1 MQVPT
6 QLLAVHLPSWHAE
19 DETAAIIFRVLGAQS
34 MDASAVALL
43 IVGGIISLLVLFTV
57 LGSFFTI
64 QTQQAAVIQ
73 RFGKFLRVAT
83 AGLNFKYPWIDSIVA
98 LVDLRIQQFSA
109 LIETKTKDN
118 VFVKIPVNVQYFII
132 PESVEDAF
140 YKLSNPKAQIES
152 YVYNV
157 ILGHVPSMNLDDVF
171 LQQAEIAVDVKTQL
185 EASMRPF
192 GYGISK
198 VLITDVIPDDRVK
211 ASMNSINAAL
221 RDQEAAKAQGEAKR
235 ILLVAQAEAEKQA
248 KILQGE
254 GVAGEREA
262 VARGLEKSIL
272 EIKGAVPGVSETDIL
287 AILALTQHYDTLK
300 AIGASDH
307 SNTILVPHTPDAVG
321 ALMAQLRNTF
331 AVSSVMAQ
339 SATLPPGK

>member
-1 MQVPT
+1 
-6 QLLAVHLPSWHAE
+6 
-19 DETAAIIFRVLGAQS
+19 

-43 IVGGIISLLVLFTV
+43 IVGGVIALLVLFTV

-73 RFGKFLRVAT
+73 RFGKFLRIAT
-83 AGLNFKYPWIDSIVA
+83 AGLNFKAPWIDSIVA

-109 LIETKTKDN
+109 IIETKTKDN

-132 PESVEDAF
+132 PEGVENAF

-157 ILGHVPSMNLDDVF
+157 ILGHVPGMILDDVF
-171 LQQAEIAVDVKTQL
+171 LKQSEIAVDVKTQL
-185 EASMRPF
+185 EASMQPF

-254 GVAGEREA
+254 GIAGEREA

-339 SATLPPGK
+339 SATLPPVK

>member
-1 MQVPT
+1 
-6 QLLAVHLPSWHAE
+6 
-19 DETAAIIFRVLGAQS
+19 
-34 MDASAVALL
+34 
-43 IVGGIISLLVLFTV
+43 
-57 LGSFFTI
+57 
-64 QTQQAAVIQ
+64 
-73 RFGKFLRVAT
+73 
-83 AGLNFKYPWIDSIVA
+83 LNFKYPWIDSIVA

-109 LIETKTKDN
+109 IIETKTKDN

-132 PESVEDAF
+132 PESVENAF

-185 EASMRPF
+185 EASMKPF

-254 GVAGEREA
+254 GIAGEREA

-331 AVSSVMAQ
+331 AVSSVMGQ
-339 SATLPPGK
+339 SAMSPPKP

>member
-1 MQVPT
+1 
-6 QLLAVHLPSWHAE
+6 
-19 DETAAIIFRVLGAQS
+19 
-34 MDASAVALL
+34 MDASTVALL
-43 IVGGIISLLVLFTV
+43 VFGGILGLLVLGTV

-73 RFGKFLRVAT
+73 RFGKFLRVAN
-83 AGLNFKYPWIDSIVA
+83 AGLNFKAPWIDNIIA
-98 LVDLRIQQFSA
+98 MVDLRIQQFSA
-109 LIETKTKDN
+109 IIETKTKDN

-132 PESVEDAF
+132 PDGVENAF

-157 ILGHVPSMNLDDVF
+157 ILGHVPGMILDDVF
-171 LQQAEIAVDVKTQL
+171 LKQSEIAVDVKTQL
-185 EASMRPF
+185 EASMQPF

-235 ILLVAQAEAEKQA
+235 ILMVAQAEAEKQA

-254 GVAGEREA
+254 GIAGEREA
-262 VARGLEKSIL
+262 VAKGLQKSIL
-272 EIKGAVPGVSETDIL
+272 EIKDAVPGVSETDVL

-307 SNTILVPHTPDAVG
+307 TNTILVPHTPDAVG
-321 ALMAQLRNTF
+321 ALMSQLRNTF
-331 AVSSVMAQ
+331 AVGSVMGQ
-339 SATLPPGK
+339 SATTPAGK